1 MKNTQT
7 INKINQNMHKITL
20 PYIDYGMILLYNIN
34 IITLGGVCLYINVAY
49 VDDENPNLE
58 DLTVPIKV
66 NNCGYYRVHTTPVIE
81 TPHPEGRNDYQLLY
95 IASGKG
101 YFYFKG
107 SKEPTV
113 VTKGN
118 MVLFRPKEPQ
128 VYYYYA
134 VDKTEV
140 YWVHFTGWKVEEYLE
155 RYELPKEE
163 NVFFTGVSPDYPWIY
178 NQIIRELQLQRE
190 NYEDM
195 IRLFLRHIFLTIN
208 RYIKEGKQTKNDTIN
223 DIERAVHY
231 FNENYSKP
239 ISIEQYASEHLMSVN
254 WFIHNFKNVMKVPPM
269 QYIVSL
275 RIAAAKGYL
284 ENSNKNITEIANTI
298 GYDNALYFSRLFRKY
313 TGVTPSEYRKR
324 SKIIAEN
331 QKNE

>member
-1 MKNTQT
+1 
-7 INKINQNMHKITL
+7 
-20 PYIDYGMILLYNIN
+20 
-34 IITLGGVCLYINVAY
+34 
-49 VDDENPNLE
+49 
-58 DLTVPIKV
+58 
-66 NNCGYYRVHTTPVIE
+66 
-81 TPHPEGRNDYQLLY
+81 
-95 IASGKG
+95 
-101 YFYFKG
+101 
-107 SKEPTV
+107 
-113 VTKGN
+113 

-140 YWVHFTGWKVEEYLE
+140 YWVHFTGWEVEEYLE

-254 WFIHNFKNVMKVPPM
+254 WFIHSFKNVMKVPPM

-284 ENSNKNITEIANTI
+284 ENSNKNISEIAATV
-298 GYDNALYFSRLFRKY
+298 GYDNALYFSRLFRKH

-324 SKIIAEN
+324 SKILTEN
-331 QKNE
+331 QKNV

>member
-20 PYIDYGMILLYNIN
+20 PYIDYDMILLYNIN

-95 IASGKG
+95 IASGNG

>member
-1 MKNTQT
+1 M
-7 INKINQNMHKITL
+7 
-20 PYIDYGMILLYNIN
+20 
-34 IITLGGVCLYINVAY
+34 YINVAY
-49 VDDENPNLE
+49 VDDENPNIE
-58 DLTVPIKV
+58 DLSIPLKI

-107 SKEPTV
+107 SENATV

-140 YWVHFTGWKVEEYLE
+140 YWVHFTGWKVEEYLD

-254 WFIHNFKNVMKVPPM
+254 WFIHNFKNVMKAPPM

-284 ENSNKNITEIANTI
+284 ENSNKNITEIANTV
-298 GYDNALYFSRLFRKY
+298 GYDNALYFSRLFKKY
-313 TGVTPSEYRKR
+313 TGMTPSEYRER
-324 SKIIAEN
+324 SKFLTEN

>member
-1 MKNTQT
+1 MKVVQT

-20 PYIDYGMILLYNIN
+20 PYIDYDMILLYNIN
-34 IITLGGVCLYINVAY
+34 IITSGGVCLYINVAY

-223 DIERAVHY
+223 NIERAVHY

>member
-1 MKNTQT
+1 M
-7 INKINQNMHKITL
+7 
-20 PYIDYGMILLYNIN
+20 
-34 IITLGGVCLYINVAY
+34 GGDCLYINVAY
-49 VDDENPNLE
+49 VDDENPNIE
-58 DLTVPIKV
+58 DLSIPLKI

-107 SKEPTV
+107 SENATV

-140 YWVHFTGWKVEEYLE
+140 YWVHFTGWKVEEYLD

-254 WFIHNFKNVMKVPPM
+254 WFIHNFKNVMKAPPM

-284 ENSNKNITEIANTI
+284 ENSNKNITEIANTV
-298 GYDNALYFSRLFRKY
+298 GYDNALYFSRLFKKY
-313 TGVTPSEYRKR
+313 TGMTPSEYRER
-324 SKIIAEN
+324 SKFLTEN

>member
-1 MKNTQT
+1 M
-7 INKINQNMHKITL
+7 
-20 PYIDYGMILLYNIN
+20 
-34 IITLGGVCLYINVAY
+34 YINVAY

-58 DLTVPIKV
+58 DRTVPLRI

-95 IASGKG
+95 IATGKG
-101 YFYFKG
+101 HFYFKG
-107 SKEPTV
+107 SKTATI

-118 MVLFRPKEPQ
+118 MILFRPKEPQ

-134 VDKTEV
+134 EDKTEV
-140 YWVHFTGWKVEEYLE
+140 YWVHFTGWKVEEYLD

-195 IRLFLRHIFLTIN
+195 ISLFMHHILLTIN

-231 FNENYSKP
+231 FNENYNKP
-239 ISIEQYASEHLMSVN
+239 ISIEQYAQEHLISVN
-254 WFIHNFKNVMKVPPM
+254 WFIHSFKSIMKVPPM

-275 RIAAAKGYL
+275 RMAAAKGYL
-284 ENSNKNITEIANTI
+284 ENSNMNITEIANAV
-298 GYDNALYFSRLFRKY
+298 GYDNALYFSRLFRKH
-313 TGVTPSEYRKR
+313 TGYSPSEYKRK
-324 SKIIAEN
+324 
-331 QKNE
+331 

>member
-1 MKNTQT
+1 M
-7 INKINQNMHKITL
+7 
-20 PYIDYGMILLYNIN
+20 
-34 IITLGGVCLYINVAY
+34 GGDCLYINVAY
-49 VDDENPNLE
+49 VDDENPNIE
-58 DLTVPIKV
+58 DLSIPLKI

-107 SKEPTV
+107 SENATV

-140 YWVHFTGWKVEEYLE
+140 YWVHFTGWKVEEYLD

-208 RYIKEGKQTKNDTIN
+208 RYIKEGKQIKNDTIN

-275 RIAAAKGYL
+275 RISAAKGYL
-284 ENSNKNITEIANTI
+284 ENSNKNIAEIAVTV

-313 TGVTPSEYRKR
+313 TGVTPTEYRKR
-324 SKIIAEN
+324 SKILIEN
-331 QKNE
+331 QKNK